1 MPRCSTV
8 SSLAAPSMKPLPM
21 AATCCL
27 RNWHLRSVLTKAL
40 SCASIISTRP
50 ALRSLASTSL
60 PVMSMPFTLLMATRK
75 TTVQTSSR
83 QQGHSVLDRA
93 LTGSISEV
101 IKRFDPR
108 EGHCHVPPSP
118 EPKRYDGA
126 EAMLPQPRP
135 LIEILA
141 EVPDF
146 RQPRGQRHP
155 L

>member
-1 MPRCSTV
+1 PDPGGRTV
-8 SSLAAPSMKPLPM
+8 A
-21 AATCCL
+21 
-27 RNWHLRSVLTKAL
+27 RGSVTQRL
-40 SCASIISTRP
+40 
-50 ALRSLASTSL
+50 LASDGS
-60 PVMSMPFTLLMATRK
+60 VCTL
-75 TTVQTSSR
+75 
-83 QQGHSVLDRA
+83 QGHSVLDRA